1 MEINIRKLF
10 HEVRTPV
17 YSSDGANC
25 FDIFTPFSGRI
36 NSFDSV
42 VVNTGVAFDIPA
54 DYCLLLFSRSGHG
67 FKNDVRLSNCVG
79 VVDSD
84 FTGPVQVK
92 LRNDSKQVF
101 WFEEGDRIAQG
112 LLVLTPK
119 IKFREVDFFDKQTE
133 RGENGFGSTGN

>member
-10 HEVRTPV
+10 HEARIPV

-25 FDIFTPFSGRI
+25 FDFFAPFSGAI
-36 NSFDSV
+36 GAFGSV

-92 LRNDSKQVF
+92 LRNDSEQGF
-101 WFEEGDRIAQG
+101 WFEAGDRIAQG
-112 LLVLTPK
+112 LLVHTPK
-119 IKFREVDFFDKQTE
+119 IKFSEVAFFAKQTE